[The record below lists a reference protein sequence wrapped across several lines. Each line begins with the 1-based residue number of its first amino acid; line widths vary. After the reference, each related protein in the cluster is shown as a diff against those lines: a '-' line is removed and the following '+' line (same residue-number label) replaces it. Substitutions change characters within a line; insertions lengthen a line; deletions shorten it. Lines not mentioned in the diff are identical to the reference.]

1 LIDNSSIILMEM
13 TKSLGK
19 KCSEKKKI
27 WKMIRINKNKVGKKI
42 LGKKEI
48 VGK

>member
-1 LIDNSSIILMEM
+1 MTQILPIKINEKKAKRIDLIDNSSIILMEM

-27 WKMIRINKNKVGKKI
+27 
-42 LGKKEI
+42 
-48 VGK
+48 